1 MRSLPMPK
9 AVKDKAQ
16 TRSMNTK
23 GKGAYKTSDL
33 WGTYGEQS
41 SNPEKLPFTQL
52 VQKY

>member
-1 MRSLPMPK
+1 MPK

-16 TRSMNTK
+16 ARSMNTK
-23 GKGAYKTSDL
+23 DKGAYKTSDL
-33 WGTYGEQS
+33 WMTYREQS